1 MNAPQRY
8 DKLVKATAHAIGFA
22 FAFTLICWG
31 TLAYQLAC
39 TNVKGADTAK
49 RTDYSKT
56 SDYAATQASSTVRAD
71 RQATTRSTGG
81 ESREAEWRADV
92 QIDRAGVRVSAV
104 DHNSA
109 TTKPNTVAVVRDYSL
124 DTEKVSTIVDSRATT
139 QSSDDTRTGPTFS
152 GPFEGMMSVDGLTV
166 KSVESTFKRRWPIF
180 VGLLIAGLWLEFAP
194 LYLGGN
200 KLAGVGFLAGAAA
213 SLILSDAWLI
223 VICAAA
229 VLFAAWPL
237 IRNSRALGRI
247 VEVADDWKTGMSPA
261 ERDAFNASLANATAG
276 ASAVVDKIRAER
288 KHSGATV
295 KAADYVDPPTVV
307 VTTAGAGAAGAV

>member
-1 MNAPQRY
+1 MTPNAY
-8 DKLVKATAHAIGFA
+8 KSLFLLGVKVHAVTLVVTAACVYG
-22 FAFTLICWG
+22 
-31 TLAYQLAC
+31 LANGGGCA
-39 TNVKGADTAK
+39 NVKGADTSK

-56 SDYAATQASSTVRAD
+56 AVVASTQASAD
-71 RQATTRSTGG
+71 RQASTHTSGG
-81 ESREAEWRADV
+81 EFHQAENAADITVTPAEVRVKVTDRAD
-92 QIDRAGVRVSAV
+92 
-104 DHNSA
+104 
-109 TTKPNTVAVVRDYSL
+109 TTKQPTVIAVERDR
-124 DTEKVSTIVDSRATT
+124 TAQTIKTDARATT
-139 QSSDDTRTGPTFS
+139 QSSDDIRTGPTFS

-200 KLAGVGFLAGAAA
+200 KLAGVGFLAGSAA
-213 SLILSDAWLI
+213 SLVLSDAWLI

-237 IRNSRALGRI
+237 IRNSRVLGRLT
-247 VEVADDWKTGMSPA
+247 EVVDDWKQGMPPA

-288 KHSGATV
+288 KHGGATI
-295 KAADYVDPPTVV
+295 KAADYVDPVVV
-307 VTTAGAGAAGAV
+307 VTTAEAGAAGAA